1 MTNRKQTIASLAI
14 VGMALFATVMTTMM
28 SLPTQALALGHWNLD
43 EDFAPNI
50 GFAEDSVDSS
60 GTTDSTNDNG
70 EDSTTAAAMDEDEE
84 GGSEEDTGSNDKKD
98 SSQLA
103 YDDMQVCLSDAE
115 GEGSPTEQ
123 EVQDCIETSYGE
135 IESGEKDPT
144 ESTDDRNEDKN
155 DMTEG
160 LSSDDTKDEEDE
172 QSEDQS

>member
-28 SLPTQALALGHWNLD
+28 SLPIQALALGHWNLD
-43 EDFAPNI
+43 EDFAPSN
-50 GFAEDSVDSS
+50 GFAEDGTDSS
-60 GTTDSTNDNG
+60 GTTDKTNDNG
-70 EDSTTAAAMDEDEE
+70 EDSTTPAATDEDEE

-98 SSQLA
+98 SSQVA

-123 EVQDCIETSYGE
+123 EVQDCIETNYGE
-135 IESGEKDPT
+135 IESDVE
-144 ESTDDRNEDKN
+144 
-155 DMTEG
+155 
-160 LSSDDTKDEEDE
+160 DEEGEE

>member
-14 VGMALFATVMTTMM
+14 VGMALYATVMTTMM

-43 EDFAPNI
+43 EDFA
-50 GFAEDSVDSS
+50 EDGTDSS
-60 GTTDSTNDNG
+60 GNTEKTNDNG
-70 EDSTTAAAMDEDEE
+70 EDSTTAAAMDVDEDK
-84 GGSEEDTGSNDKKD
+84 GSKEDTGSNDKKD
-98 SSQLA
+98 SSQVA

-135 IESGEKDPT
+135 MESDT
-144 ESTDDRNEDKN
+144 E
-155 DMTEG
+155 
-160 LSSDDTKDEEDE
+160 DEEDEE

>member
-1 MTNRKQTIASLAI
+1 MNREQTIASLAI

-43 EDFAPNI
+43 EDFAPSS
-50 GFAEDSVDSS
+50 GFAEDGTDSS
-60 GTTDSTNDNG
+60 GTTDKTNDNG
-70 EDSTTAAAMDEDEE
+70 DDSTTAAAMDEDEE

-98 SSQLA
+98 SSQVA

-123 EVQDCIETSYGE
+123 EVQDCIEASYGE
-135 IESGEKDPT
+135 MESNT
-144 ESTDDRNEDKN
+144 E
-155 DMTEG
+155 
-160 LSSDDTKDEEDE
+160 EEDEE

>member
-14 VGMALFATVMTTMM
+14 VGMALYATVMTTMM

-43 EDFAPNI
+43 EDFAPSS
-50 GFAEDSVDSS
+50 GFAEDGTDSS
-60 GTTDSTNDNG
+60 GNTEKTNDNG
-70 EDSTTAAAMDEDEE
+70 EDSTTAAAMDVDEE
-84 GGSEEDTGSNDKKD
+84 EGSEEDTGSNDKKD
-98 SSQLA
+98 SSQVA

-135 IESGEKDPT
+135 MESDT
-144 ESTDDRNEDKN
+144 E
-155 DMTEG
+155 
-160 LSSDDTKDEEDE
+160 DEEDEE

>member
-14 VGMALFATVMTTMM
+14 VGMALYATVMTTMM

-43 EDFAPNI
+43 EDFAPSS
-50 GFAEDSVDSS
+50 GFAEDGTDSS
-60 GTTDSTNDNG
+60 GNAEKTNDNG
-70 EDSTTAAAMDEDEE
+70 EDSTTAAAMDVDEE
-84 GGSEEDTGSNDKKD
+84 EGSEEDTGSNDKKD
-98 SSQLA
+98 SSQVA

-135 IESGEKDPT
+135 MESDT
-144 ESTDDRNEDKN
+144 E
-155 DMTEG
+155 
-160 LSSDDTKDEEDE
+160 DEEDEEDEE